1 MVAVDAFHGRRRAL
15 MMVYLNS
22 KVREPVARFTR
33 AAALGLILFAA
44 LGSGCSVR
52 NVALNGLGGALAA
65 SGSGFGSDDDPDL
78 IRAAAPFSL
87 KLMESVL
94 AEAPRHAG
102 LLAAAS
108 SGFAQYS
115 FAFVHLDADEIE
127 GRDVAAAR
135 ALRNRARAL
144 YHRARDYGLRALEVQ
159 HRGFRAQLAT
169 EPRSALAH
177 LSRDDSIPLY
187 WTTVAWTAAIS
198 LSKDSPSAIAG
209 LRVVDLMVE
218 RLRELDLD
226 MDHGGL
232 HAFLISYE
240 MGRPGARS
248 PEGRARLHFEQATR
262 LSAGQKAGPYVAYA
276 ESVCVALQNRREFV
290 AMLERATAID
300 PAAHPEWRLENA
312 VMQRRAR
319 WLLTQ
324 ADQLFID

>member
-1 MVAVDAFHGRRRAL
+1 MLDD
-15 MMVYLNS
+15 LNS
-22 KVREPVARFTR
+22 RVREPGARFTR
-33 AAALGLILFAA
+33 AAALGLILLAA
-44 LGSGCSVR
+44 LSSGCSIRSYAVNR
-52 NVALNGLGGALAA
+52 AGDALAA
-65 SGSGFGSDDDPDL
+65 SGGGFGADDDPEL

-108 SGFAQYS
+108 SGFTQYS
-115 FAFVHLDADEIE
+115 FAFVQLDADEVE

-159 HRGFRAQLAT
+159 HPGFRAQLET
-169 EPRSALAH
+169 DTTTALAR
-177 LSRDDSIPLY
+177 LSRNDSMPLY
-187 WTTVAWTAAIS
+187 WTTVAWAAAIS
-198 LSKDSPSAIAG
+198 LSKDSPRAIAG
-209 LRVVDLMVE
+209 LRVVDRMVE

-226 MDHGGL
+226 MDHGTL

-240 MGRPGARS
+240 MGRPGARN
-248 PEGRARLHFEQATR
+248 PEARARLHFEQAVR

-290 AMLERATAID
+290 EMLERATAID
-300 PAAHPEWRLENA
+300 PAARPEWRLENA

-319 WLLTQ
+319 WLLAQT
-324 ADQLFID
+324 DQLFLD

>member
-1 MVAVDAFHGRRRAL
+1 MDC
-15 MMVYLNS
+15 LNS
-22 KVREPVARFTR
+22 KVREPGARFAR
-33 AAALGLILFAA
+33 AAALGLILLAA
-44 LGSGCSVR
+44 LTSGCSIR
-52 NVALNGLGGALAA
+52 NYAVNRAGDVLAA
-65 SGSGFGSDDDPDL
+65 SGGGFGADDDPEL

-94 AEAPRHAG
+94 AEAPHHAS

-108 SGFAQYS
+108 SGFTQYS
-115 FAFVHLDADEIE
+115 FAFVQLDADEVE
-127 GRDVAAAR
+127 GHDVAAAR

-144 YHRARDYGLRALEVQ
+144 YHRARHYGLRALEAQ
-159 HRGFRAQLAT
+159 HPGFRVQLET
-169 EPRSALAH
+169 DTTPALAR
-177 LSRDDSIPLY
+177 LSRNDSVPLY
-187 WTTVAWTAAIS
+187 WTTVAWAAEIS

-226 MDHGGL
+226 MDRGTL

-240 MGRPGARS
+240 MGRPGARN
-248 PEGRARLHFEQATR
+248 PEARARLHFEQAVR

-300 PAAHPEWRLENA
+300 PAARPEWRLENA

-324 ADQLFID
+324 ADQLFLD

>member
-1 MVAVDAFHGRRRAL
+1 

-33 AAALGLILFAA
+33 AAALGLILLAA

-52 NVALNGLGGALAA
+52 NVALNGLGDALAA

-248 PEGRARLHFEQATR
+248 TEGRARLHFEQATR

>member
-1 MVAVDAFHGRRRAL
+1 

>member
-1 MVAVDAFHGRRRAL
+1 
-15 MMVYLNS
+15 MMDYLNS
-22 KVREPVARFTR
+22 KVREPDARFAR
-33 AAALGLILFAA
+33 AAALGLILLAA
-44 LGSGCSVR
+44 LTSGCSIRSYAVNR
-52 NVALNGLGGALAA
+52 ASDALAA
-65 SGSGFGSDDDPDL
+65 SGGGFGADDDPEL

-108 SGFAQYS
+108 SGFTQYS
-115 FAFVHLDADEIE
+115 FAFVQLDADEIE

-159 HRGFRAQLAT
+159 HPGFRAQLETDAT
-169 EPRSALAH
+169 PALAR
-177 LSRDDSIPLY
+177 LSRDDSVPLY
-187 WTTVAWTAAIS
+187 WTTVAWAAAIS

-209 LRVVDLMVE
+209 LRAVDRMVE

-226 MDHGGL
+226 MDHGTL

-240 MGRPGARS
+240 MGRPGARN
-248 PEGRARLHFEQATR
+248 PEARARVHFEQAVR
-262 LSAGQKAGPYVAYA
+262 LSAGQKAGPYVVYA
-276 ESVCVALQNRREFV
+276 ESVCVTLQNRREFV
-290 AMLERATAID
+290 AMLKRATAID
-300 PAAHPEWRLENA
+300 PAARPEWRLENA

-319 WLLTQ
+319 WLLAQ
-324 ADQLFID
+324 ADQLFLD

>member
-1 MVAVDAFHGRRRAL
+1 MIHARSSRSVSTTRSPLARGRAL
-15 MMVYLNS
+15 L
-22 KVREPVARFTR
+22 VALALAL
-33 AAALGLILFAA
+33 AA
-44 LGSGCSVR
+44 SGCSVR
-52 NVALNGLGGALAA
+52 NIAVNSAADALAS
-65 SGSGFGSDDDPDL
+65 SGSGFSSDDDPEL

-94 AEAPRHAG
+94 AEAPRHTG

-108 SGFAQYS
+108 SGFTQYS
-115 FAFVHLDADEIE
+115 FAFVQLDADEIE

-144 YHRARDYGLRALEVQ
+144 YHRARDYGLRALEVR
-159 HRGFRAQLAT
+159 HPGFRAQLAT
-169 EPRSALAH
+169 DARPALAR
-177 LSRDDSIPLY
+177 LSRDDAVPLY
-187 WTTVAWTAAIS
+187 WTTVASAAAIS

-226 MDHGGL
+226 MDRGTL
-232 HAFLISYE
+232 HTFLISYE
-240 MGRPGARS
+240 MGRPGARN
-248 PEGRARLHFEQATR
+248 PEARARLHFEQALR
-262 LSAGQKAGPYVAYA
+262 LSDGQKAGPYVAYA

-300 PAAHPEWRLENA
+300 PAARPEWRLDNA

-324 ADQLFID
+324 ADQLFLD

>member
-1 MVAVDAFHGRRRAL
+1 MI
-15 MMVYLNS
+15 VYPNS
-22 KVREPVARFTR
+22 EVREPVARLTR
-33 AAALGLILFAA
+33 AAALGLVLLTA
-44 LGSGCSVR
+44 LTSGCSVR
-52 NVALNGLGGALAA
+52 NLAVNSMGDALAA

-108 SGFAQYS
+108 SGFTQYS
-115 FAFVHLDADEIE
+115 FAFVHLDADEVE

-135 ALRNRARAL
+135 ALRLRARAL

-159 HRGFRAQLAT
+159 HPGFRAELAT
-169 EPRSALAH
+169 EPRPALVR
-177 LSRDDSIPLY
+177 LSRDDSMPLY

-226 MDHGGL
+226 MDHGTL

-240 MGRPGARS
+240 MGRPGTRS
-248 PEGRARLHFEQATR
+248 PEARARIHFEQAVR

-300 PAAHPEWRLENA
+300 PAARPEWRLENA

-324 ADQLFID
+324 ADQLFLD